1 MLRFFLKL
9 VFRAAERKP
18 VHAGGQERGGRAN
31 EARPESRHA
40 APEFLAQVLRSALS
54 QKHSESMGGRVVHQS
69 PNEPLSKPAPRD
81 AEQPDEKVVRLIPRR
96 RPATEQIPKPP
107 TTHDDDNDP
116 GPSAA

>member
-9 VFRAAERKP
+9 VSRAAERKP
-18 VHAGGQERGGRAN
+18 VHAGGQERGVRAD

-40 APEFLAQVLRSALS
+40 GNKFLAQVLRSALAR
-54 QKHSESMGGRVVHQS
+54 KHSETMGGRVVHQS
-69 PNEPLSKPAPRD
+69 PYEPSSKPAPQD
-81 AEQPDEKVVRLIPRR
+81 AEQPDEKVVRLMPRR